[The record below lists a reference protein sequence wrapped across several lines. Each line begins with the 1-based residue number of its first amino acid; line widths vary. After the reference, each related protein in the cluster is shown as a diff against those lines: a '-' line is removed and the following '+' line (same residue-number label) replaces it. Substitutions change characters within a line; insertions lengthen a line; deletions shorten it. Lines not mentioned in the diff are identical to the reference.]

1 MEEKKFNLI
10 VNGEEKDMTRDEVQ
24 QLIIDFEK
32 EVSSAKIWY
41 ECYTNQ
47 LTKVAELESSL
58 KLIKDLV
65 VKLSK

>member
-32 EVSSAKIWY
+32 EVRSGKIWY

-47 LTKVAELESSL
+47 LTKVEELESSL
-58 KLIKDLV
+58 KLIKDLA